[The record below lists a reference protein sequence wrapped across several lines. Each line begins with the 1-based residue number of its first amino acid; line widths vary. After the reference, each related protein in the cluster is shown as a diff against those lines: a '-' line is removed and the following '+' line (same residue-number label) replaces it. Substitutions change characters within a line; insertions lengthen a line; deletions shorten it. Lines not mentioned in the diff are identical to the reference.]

1 MVCALLISGK
11 KKKKKVLVLRQT
23 AVKWVNI
30 APPLNENSPLKTS
43 TRKMF

>member
-11 KKKKKVLVLRQT
+11 KKKLVLRQT